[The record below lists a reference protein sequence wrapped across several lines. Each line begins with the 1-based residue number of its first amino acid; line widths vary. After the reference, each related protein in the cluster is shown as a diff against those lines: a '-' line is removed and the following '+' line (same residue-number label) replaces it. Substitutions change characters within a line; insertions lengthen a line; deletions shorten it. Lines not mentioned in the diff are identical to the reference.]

1 MTTDAT
7 SFPERGRND
16 SFVWTTSSDSARI
29 TQTRGGGRRPGLG
42 SPETIEAMHRRWLH
56 HGHDGLGHGRPRR
69 RRQRCRPEI
78 ADLIAGVQL
87 DEFLL
92 EYQPI
97 VSLADGRL
105 EAFEALLRW
114 CHPLRGVLGPA
125 AFLHDAEHSG
135 ALALLTPK
143 LILDACR
150 AAAQWN
156 RVGETDTPI
165 AVSIN
170 LCGAQL
176 RDADLAAHITAALDE
191 SGVAAERVWFE
202 ITENTAARHVLADGD
217 VLYDLRRLGVKLAL
231 DDFGTGCASI
241 GCLRELPLD
250 AVKIDRSLVV
260 QAGVSPSGA
269 RVLAASTEIARAL
282 GMTAVAEGIEELD
295 QLERVRDLGCELG
308 QGYYFTKPVGRP
320 EADQMAAAMVFPPPG
335 NGHIPLRAA
344 ILRETAAYHSRR
356 QVPDG
361 PPRPTGR

>member
-1 MTTDAT
+1 ME
-7 SFPERGRND
+7 SRGR
-16 SFVWTTSSDSARI
+16 
-29 TQTRGGGRRPGLG
+29 
-42 SPETIEAMHRRWLH
+42 
-56 HGHDGLGHGRPRR
+56 DGP
-69 RRQRCRPEI
+69 P
-78 ADLIAGVQL
+78 V
-87 DEFLL
+87 
-92 EYQPI
+92 
-97 VSLADGRL
+97 
-105 EAFEALLRW
+105 
-114 CHPLRGVLGPA
+114 
-125 AFLHDAEHSG
+125 
-135 ALALLTPK
+135 
-143 LILDACR
+143 
-150 AAAQWN
+150 
-156 RVGETDTPI
+156 

-217 VLYDLRRLGVKLAL
+217 VLHDLRRLGVKLAL

-282 GMTAVAEGIEELD
+282 GMTAVAEGIAELD

-308 QGYYFTKPVGRP
+308 QGHYFTGPVGRP
-320 EADQMAAAMVFPPPG
+320 EADQLAAAAVFPPPG

-344 ILRETAAYHSRR
+344 ILREAAAYHSRR

-361 PPRPTGR
+361 PPRSSG